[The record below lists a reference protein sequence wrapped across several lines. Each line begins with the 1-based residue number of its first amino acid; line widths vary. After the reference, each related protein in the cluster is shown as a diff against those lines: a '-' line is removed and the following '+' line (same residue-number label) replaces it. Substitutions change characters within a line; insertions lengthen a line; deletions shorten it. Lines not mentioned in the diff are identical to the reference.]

1 MATTWVDFKQIKT
14 VVGIENV
21 LAHYGVHL
29 RRITATDLRGR
40 CPLPT
45 HTSSRS
51 RDSFAVNIARNVWSC
66 RSQSCMQ
73 ARGGRVGGNVLDLV
87 ALIEGCEVRDAALR
101 LQAWCGS
108 ATSHTAPRRERPPE
122 PGPEPNRPLGFALR
136 YVDPDHPYLVARG
149 FTANTVRAFGIGAY
163 LGQGLL
169 RGRIVI
175 PIHNDRGE
183 LVAYAGRAIDA
194 QEPKY
199 RFPAGFRKSLV
210 LFSLHRALAIGVS
223 TVIVV
228 EGFFDT
234 LAVHQAGCPAVV
246 GLMGST
252 LSRYQADLLTTHF
265 DRVVLMLDGDEAGQQ
280 GALSI
285 AQTLGVHMSVSTISL
300 VDGRQPDQLSRE
312 EIRRLLMPYHMA
324 IACAPPPRT
333 PYAD

>member
-14 VVGIENV
+14 DVAIEDV

-29 RRITATDLRGR
+29 RQITATDLRGR
-40 CPLPT
+40 CPLPM
-45 HTSSRS
+45 HASSRS

-73 ARGGRVGGNVLDLV
+73 ARGGRVGGNILDLV
-87 ALIEGCEVRDAALR
+87 ALMEGCAVRDAALR

-108 ATSHTAPRRERPPE
+108 ATGHTAPRREQPPE
-122 PGPEPNRPLGFALR
+122 PALEPNRPLGFALR
-136 YVDPDHPYLVARG
+136 YVDTGHPYLIARG
-149 FTANTVRAFGIGAY
+149 FTADTVRAFGIGAY
-163 LGQGLL
+163 SGKGLL

-210 LFSLHRALAIGVS
+210 LFNLHRALATGTS

-228 EGFFDT
+228 EGFFDS
-234 LAVHQAGCPAVV
+234 LAVHQAGYPAVV

-252 LSRYQADLLTTHF
+252 LSRYQADLLTRHF
-265 DRVVLMLDGDEAGQQ
+265 DRVVLLLDGDEAGRQ
-280 GALSI
+280 GAMSI
-285 AQTLGVHMSVSTISL
+285 AQTLGVHMSVSAISL
-300 VDGRQPDQLSRE
+300 EDGRQPDQLTAG
-312 EIRRLLMPYHMA
+312 EIQHLLKSCDAGGRPL
-324 IACAPPPRT
+324 C
-333 PYAD
+333 